1 MIITTLGWG
10 ALIIITLILV
20 LIIHSVIDNYR
31 ERKRTENYYKT
42 LEDFGSRITDCRYWL
57 NSEERLPYQELFD
70 SIVKEIKLGGLRGD
84 SLRDKVDEII
94 KKQKL

>member
-10 ALIIITLILV
+10 ALIVIALVII
-20 LIIHSVIDNYR
+20 LIIYSVIDNYI

-42 LEDFGSRITDCRYWL
+42 LKEFGSRISDCRYWL

-70 SIVKEIKLGGLRGD
+70 FIVKEIKEGGLRGD

-94 KKQKL
+94 NKKL